1 MLFISMKSIL
11 FSNSWKYTKK
21 YFSYKNY
28 LSILWNCVHL
38 TYSHDGRM
46 CVELSKGFT
55 MYHPWKKKKKVFRII
70 GTKRDGGKGDESK
83 GKDGQNMINFSAF

>member
-1 MLFISMKSIL
+1 M
-11 FSNSWKYTKK
+11 N
-21 YFSYKNY
+21 
-28 LSILWNCVHL
+28 VHL

-83 GKDGQNMINFSAF
+83 GKDGHNMRNFSAF